1 MAKRRSVEEFQEA
14 YREFLEQGKVNAY
27 SALLDAYGVEGELK
41 KELIEQFK
49 RDAEMILRSSLR
61 LR

>member
-1 MAKRRSVEEFQEA
+1 MAKRRSVEQFQEA
-14 YREFLEQGKVNAY
+14 RREFLEKGKVKEY
-27 SALLDAYGVEGELK
+27 EKLLDAYGIEGDLK
-41 KELIEQFK
+41 KSLLEEFK